1 MDQYVS
7 LDLNYNLNGLIF
19 NRIPLLKKL
28 RLREVFTFKGFMG
41 SLTEKNNPAYND
53 NLFRFP
59 AGDVTQVMG
68 RTPYMEIGAGI
79 DNILTFLRLDYIWR
93 LTYRDKPGAPNSGL
107 RFSFHFAF

>member
-1 MDQYVS
+1 MEVS
-7 LDLNYNLNGLIF
+7 MKIIANIVM
-19 NRIPLLKKL
+19 K
-28 RLREVFTFKGFMG
+28 MG
-41 SLTEKNNPAYND
+41 SLLTKLQWKNND

-107 RFSFHFAF
+107 RFWLNAQT